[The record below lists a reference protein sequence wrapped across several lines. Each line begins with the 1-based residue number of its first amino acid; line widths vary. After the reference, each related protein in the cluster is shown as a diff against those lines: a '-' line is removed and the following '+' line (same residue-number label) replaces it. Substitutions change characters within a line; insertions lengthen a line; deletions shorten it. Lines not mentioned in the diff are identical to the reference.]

1 MTHNK
6 KYLIKSKF
14 RFTVFMVIV
23 LLCISVLLSTI
34 FANSLT
40 EQKYQQIEVTYGDTL
55 WSIAESYMTTDQDI
69 RKSIYEIAKLNQVSA
84 DTLQSGQTL
93 LIPVYA
99 E

>member
-6 KYLIKSKF
+6 KYIIKSKF

-23 LLCISVLLSTI
+23 LLCISGLLSTI

-40 EQKYQQIEVTYGDTL
+40 EQQYQQIEVTYGDTL
-55 WSIAESYMTTDQDI
+55 WSIAESYMPTDQDI
-69 RKSIYEIAKLNQVSA
+69 RKSIYEITKLNQVSA